1 MLRYCNIIIMANL
14 SALRIFYSSLL
25 SQYYCFKVTM
35 TVHRVDTSCKT
46 GSASNMQQ
54 NSVSLSTL
62 GLAAGNSIYIYG
74 VVVLL

>member
-1 MLRYCNIIIMANL
+1 
-14 SALRIFYSSLL
+14 
-25 SQYYCFKVTM
+25 M
-35 TVHRVDTSCKT
+35 TVHRVDTSRKT

-54 NSVSLSTL
+54 YSVSLSTL